1 MCDDFQPRLKVAELA
16 KLAHERAAVLT
27 AEGTELHPVTGK
39 GRALAEHF
47 WGRAWMKQLAL
58 CESGGLNLAPGRTLL
73 RHGCVLDVAVE
84 QGGIRALV
92 SAEEIV
98 EVHLRLRPLED
109 ERREELAAA
118 CRGHIDSLVSL
129 LEGKLDAAVLERLC
143 DPETGLLPEPADWQ
157 MRCTCPDWSEPCPHA
172 AAAIYAVGCLLD
184 AEPALLFTLR
194 GVAAE
199 DLLAPPAEPPAAAEL
214 DTAALSSLFGIEI
227 DTETEKF

>member
-1 MCDDFQPRLKVAELA
+1 MCDAFQPRLKAAELA
-16 KLAHERAAVLT
+16 KLARERAAVLA
-27 AEGTELHPVTGK
+27 AEGAELHPVAGQ
-39 GRALAEHF
+39 GRALAKHF
-47 WGRAWMKQLAL
+47 WGSAWMKQLAL

-73 RHGCVLDVAVE
+73 RHGCVLDVATE
-84 QGGIRALV
+84 QGNIRALV
-92 SAEEIV
+92 SAEELY

-109 ERREELAAA
+109 ERIALLAES

-143 DPETGLLPEPADWQ
+143 DPEIGLLPEPADWQ

-184 AEPALLFTLR
+184 ADPALLFTLR

-199 DLLAPPAEPPAAAEL
+199 ALLAPTAEPPAAAEL
-214 DTAALSSLFGIEI
+214 DTASLSSLFGIEI
-227 DTETEKF
+227 DTE

>member
-1 MCDDFQPRLKVAELA
+1 MCEDFQPRLKAAELA
-16 KLAHERAAVLT
+16 KLARERAAVLA
-27 AEGTELHPVTGK
+27 AEGRALHPAAGK

-73 RHGCVLDVAVE
+73 RHGCVLDIAAE
-84 QGGIRALV
+84 QGEIRALV
-92 SAEEIV
+92 SAEELY

-109 ERREELAAA
+109 ERHEQLASA

-129 LEGKLDAAVLERLC
+129 LEGKLDSAVLERLC

-157 MRCTCPDWSEPCPHA
+157 MRCTCPDWSEPCAHA

-194 GVAAE
+194 GVSAE
-199 DLLAPPAEPPAAAEL
+199 TLLAPPSEPPAATEL
-214 DTAALSSLFGIEI
+214 DTAALSSLFRIEI
-227 DTETEKF
+227 DMELDK

>member
-1 MCDDFQPRLKVAELA
+1 MCDDFQPRLKAAELA
-16 KLAHERAAVLT
+16 KLARERAAVLT
-27 AEGTELHPVTGK
+27 AGGTELHPVTGK

-92 SAEEIV
+92 SAEELY
-98 EVHLRLRPLED
+98 EVHLRLRPLDD
-109 ERREELAAA
+109 ERREALASA

-129 LEGKLDAAVLERLC
+129 LEGKLDAAVLECLC
-143 DPETGLLPEPADWQ
+143 DPETGLLPEPSDWQ

-184 AEPALLFTLR
+184 AEPSLLFTLR

-199 DLLAPPAEPPAAAEL
+199 ELLAPPAEPPADTAL
-214 DTAALSSLFGIEI
+214 DTAALSSIFGIEL
-227 DTETEKF
+227 DTELDK